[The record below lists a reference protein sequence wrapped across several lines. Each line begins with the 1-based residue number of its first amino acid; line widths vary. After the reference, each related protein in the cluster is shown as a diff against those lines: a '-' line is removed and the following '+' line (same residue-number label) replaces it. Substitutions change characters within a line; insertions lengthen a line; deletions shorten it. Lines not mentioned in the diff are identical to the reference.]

1 MLIKYLIKFIK
12 TLNTKKM
19 VLKGVSG
26 LQKLFKFFNIDFIV
40 GKYTNTYSTILSPGF
55 ARATNNLLNQNVL
68 TV

>member
-1 MLIKYLIKFIK
+1 
-12 TLNTKKM
+12 M